1 MYYVPVSVYQYS
13 AVMYTIAIDLV
24 LAHARAHLVTQYQ
37 ITNMAEFEHV
47 SSMQRANLEDIQSR
61 FGSLLVD
68 VKLALESNHVT
79 PEAVCSAL
87 AEIFK
92 GSLKCSFIP
101 RTSLDK
107 LFDFVRYHRPPLWDF
122 MHHSPLQKLV
132 SRCLPDHISMIDEYV
147 QHLNGYCAATKL
159 IDYIQDMN
167 RQGWNRESNDLPLQN
182 YTAVHY
188 QVLKVNFKMN
198 ERNLSMLSL
207 QYVQELWKQF
217 AVEFDI
223 PFLTAVIDKIM
234 FSSLN
239 ITWLILPEMA
249 AKITASC
256 KSILFF
262 KKNGIVYVG
271 IDHKM
276 IYEVCY
282 VLCSKT
288 LY

>member
-1 MYYVPVSVYQYS
+1 MAVPGRSKR
-13 AVMYTIAIDLV
+13 AIS
-24 LAHARAHLVTQYQ
+24 Y
-37 ITNMAEFEHV
+37 
-47 SSMQRANLEDIQSR
+47 MQLANLEDIQSR
-61 FGSLLVD
+61 FGSLIVN

-92 GSLKCSFIP
+92 GSLTRYNFIP
-101 RTSLDK
+101 KTSLDE

-159 IDYIQDMN
+159 IDYIQTMTHSE
-167 RQGWNRESNDLPLQN
+167 WNRKSNQLPLQN

-188 QVLKVNFKMN
+188 QVLKVNLDIN
-198 ERNLSMLSL
+198 ERTLTSKSL

-223 PFLTAVIDKIM
+223 PFLTAVIDRIM
-234 FSSLN
+234 FSSLD
-239 ITWLILPEMA
+239 ITWLIPSHMA
-249 AKITASC
+249 AKITASQ
-256 KSILFF
+256 KSIRFF
-262 KKNGIVYVG
+262 KINDIVHVG
-271 IDHKM
+271 VDGET
-276 IYEVCY
+276 IYDKHRQKVYNE
-282 VLCSKT
+282 
-288 LY
+288 